1 MLSKAMGWD
10 QLKDDSIM
18 MKGQGDTL
26 MAQMRDMY
34 GMGKGLLS
42 GTGQFYDS
50 AMKSFT
56 RDTTD
61 AMAQNARNITRN
73 FAAKGAGG
81 GFADMINANQTSS
94 GRLGEARQGFFANLF
109 SKGAQIGAG
118 VMQGSQGFSG
128 QAGQAYNRSTQLN
141 EKRSD
146 IATGLLNSTIGLV
159 GGMGMQNLAN
169 RGAMDVAKTMMG
181 QKVPAKASM
190 LSRMGS
196 KLGGVAKKI
205 FGSETGLPVADLTEY
220 NKIKSQASSVLSP
233 ITGGSGRLSLP
244 GMKPTTYGPPKP
256 SMTYQNIPASQRSN
270 YNRFAPSVSSMLQ
283 SGMLGGAANA
293 AGPLHMYDGYNQG
306 VNTNNQ
312 WNEFA
317 DPYHPRNFQGDYYFG
332 DIN

>member
-94 GRLGEARQGFFANLF
+94 GRLGEARQGFFSNLY

-146 IATGLLNSTIGLV
+146 IATGFLNQAIGLAGGFGMQNLV
-159 GGMGMQNLAN
+159 GKQTEGLIGQIMGTGTAAKASATSQISQGLKNPFGGGQVFNSPFASAMMGMQNT
-169 RGAMDVAKTMMG
+169 G
-181 QKVPAKASM
+181 SM
-190 LSRMGS
+190 LG
-196 KLGGVAKKI
+196 
-205 FGSETGLPVADLTEY
+205 
-220 NKIKSQASSVLSP
+220 
-233 ITGGSGRLSLP
+233 P
-244 GMKPTTYGPPKP
+244 GNQ
-256 SMTYQNIPASQRSN
+256 SFSPASIVQH
-270 YNRFAPSVSSMLQ
+270 MLQ
-283 SGMLGGAANA
+283 KRNQ
-293 AGPLHMYDGYNQG
+293 PLYTSRPIQVTNLQGDVTGHGYN
-306 VNTNNQ
+306 N
-312 WNEFA
+312 
-317 DPYHPRNFQGDYYFG
+317 
-332 DIN
+332 